1 MDGAAVKGPAPT
13 SLLPTCTGVLGS
25 GVTGDGVLQVVG
37 VRRDAGQWVAARGAA
52 AHCEG
57 GLLVGRRGYVMASQL
72 GRTGPLPDGF
82 YGDLFAQQGRAIL
95 LVVFTGLLGFVIAN
109 LVRNT
114 GAALGVGFV
123 YFAVVE
129 NAVRI
134 FRSSWQEWLLTDNAA
149 ALVLTGG
156 HRIFIFGEGFVDE
169 QGAFVDSGR
178 EVLLTNVHG
187 GLVLGIATAVL
198 VGLGVVL
205 FARRDLH

>member
-1 MDGAAVKGPAPT
+1 MRCWAWSGQ
-13 SLLPTCTGVLGS
+13 LLWWGT
-25 GVTGDGVLQVVG
+25 
-37 VRRDAGQWVAARGAA
+37 A
-52 AHCEG
+52 
-57 GLLVGRRGYVMASQL
+57 YVMASQL

-82 YGDLFAQQGRAIL
+82 YGDLFAQQGRVIL
-95 LVVFTGLLGFVIAN
+95 LVVFTGLLGFGIAN

-149 ALVLTGG
+149 ALVLDGG
-156 HRIFIFGEGFVDE
+156 SRIFIYGEAFVDE
-169 QGAFVDSGR
+169 RGAFVDSGR
-178 EVLLTNVHG
+178 ELVLTNLHG